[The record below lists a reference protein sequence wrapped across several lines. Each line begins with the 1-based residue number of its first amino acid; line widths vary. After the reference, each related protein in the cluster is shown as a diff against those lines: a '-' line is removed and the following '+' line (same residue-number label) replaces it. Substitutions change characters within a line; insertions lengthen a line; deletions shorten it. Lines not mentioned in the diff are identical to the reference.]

1 MVHKQD
7 TTQTGPYQMVGG
19 IATDTNLHD
28 EIFDEKIEN
37 EIASIN
43 KKREALAVLKF
54 VLDDDYKSLRNM
66 KV

>member
-1 MVHKQD
+1 
-7 TTQTGPYQMVGG
+7 MVGG